1 MHSLDSFDF
10 NLEPTVQD
18 FYIQKERFRSNSGDV
33 LDGVIEPGRHHV
45 LRFDMIVKNEGPD
58 DFLIGRPADHE
69 NWFEWSSAHGHY
81 HLENFNKYELIDSA
95 GKVIV
100 GQKQSFCLEDS
111 VRVSSW
117 ADQDDYFR
125 CNYQGISAG
134 WADVYH
140 DRLPGQYI
148 HVDKLPDGEYTLRAT
163 TDYGKRFQE
172 TNETDNTVEV
182 GLRIS
187 GNNVTVVD
195 PPHLLGQSSDQI
207 FWA

>member
-10 NLEPTVQD
+10 NLEPTVRD
-18 FYIQKERFRSNSGDV
+18 FYIQKEYFKSTSGDV
-33 LDGVIEPGRHHV
+33 LDGVITPGWHRV

-58 DFLIGRPADHE
+58 DFVIGRPADHK
-69 NWFEWSSAHGHY
+69 NWFEWSNAHGHY
-81 HLENFNKYELIDSA
+81 HLEDFNRYTLIDRT

-117 ADQDDYFR
+117 ADPDDHYH

-134 WADVYH
+134 WADVYE

-148 HVDKLPDGEYTLRAT
+148 HIDNIPNGIYRLRAK
-163 TDYGKRFQE
+163 TDYSNRFHE
-172 TNETDNTVEV
+172 TDGTDNTVEV
-182 GLRIS
+182 GLRIR
-187 GNNVTVVD
+187 GNTVTVID
-195 PPHLLGQSSDQI
+195 PPHLLGRDSDQD
-207 FWA
+207 FWI